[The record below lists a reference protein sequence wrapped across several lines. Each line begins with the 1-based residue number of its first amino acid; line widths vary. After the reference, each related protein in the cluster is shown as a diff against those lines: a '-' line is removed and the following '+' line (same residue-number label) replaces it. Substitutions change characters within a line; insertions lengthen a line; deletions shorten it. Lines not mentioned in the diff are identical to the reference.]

1 VEGKES
7 SIERGKDETIEVTE
21 YRGQD
26 LVRECFEG
34 ETAGTSASSRW
45 ACNLRVEGCETLQ
58 VEGGARERT
67 QRDQHRQ
74 GVLN

>member
-26 LVRECFEG
+26 LVRERFEG
-34 ETAGTSASSRW
+34 EAAGTSASNR
-45 ACNLRVEGCETLQ
+45 
-58 VEGGARERT
+58 
-67 QRDQHRQ
+67 
-74 GVLN
+74 